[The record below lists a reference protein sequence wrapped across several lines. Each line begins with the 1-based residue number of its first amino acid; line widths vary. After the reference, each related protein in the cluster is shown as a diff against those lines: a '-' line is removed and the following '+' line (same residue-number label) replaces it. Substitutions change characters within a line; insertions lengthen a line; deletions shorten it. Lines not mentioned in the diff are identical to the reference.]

1 MGEGD
6 GGGGGGEIKDLGLS
20 FFRLYSKK
28 DNRFE
33 NLSEEE
39 YEAFINLQSN
49 NNIIIQK
56 SDHGNSLVVIDRLS
70 YVNEMEK
77 LLNDCNK
84 FVQIDFNPF
93 HKVSQDIRPVMYS
106 EVFWAYHYLENK

>member
-1 MGEGD
+1 M
-6 GGGGGGEIKDLGLS
+6 S

-28 DNRFE
+28 DHRFK

-39 YEAFINLQSN
+39 YEAFINFQSN
-49 NNIIIQK
+49 KNIIIQE

-77 LLNDCNK
+77 LLSDCNK
-84 FVQIDFNPF
+84 FVKIDFNPF
-93 HKVSQDIRPVMYS
+93 HNVNQDIRPVMYS
-106 EVFWAYHYLENK
+106 EVFWAYCYLENK